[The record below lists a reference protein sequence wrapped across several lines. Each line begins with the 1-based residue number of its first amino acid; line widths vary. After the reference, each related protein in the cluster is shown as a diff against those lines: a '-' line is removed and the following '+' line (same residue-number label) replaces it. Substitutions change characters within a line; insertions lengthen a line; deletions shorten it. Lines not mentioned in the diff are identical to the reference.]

1 MNLRQRLKEVLSVEL
16 MLDIPTDDIGDDT
29 PLFGPN
35 GLGLDSVDAL
45 QIVVALEK
53 HFQYKMADTSK
64 AKQILHSVG
73 TIAEAIEKASPS
85 A

>member
-1 MNLRQRLKEVLSVEL
+1 MNLRQRLKEVLSSEL
-16 MLDIPTDDIGDDT
+16 MLEVTVDEITDEA
-29 PLFGPN
+29 PLFGPA

-53 HFQYKMADTSK
+53 HFQFKVADHGN
-64 AKQILHSVG
+64 AKEILHSVE
-73 TIAEAIEKASPS
+73 TIAAAIERAQ